1 MLHDSS
7 CEFMHTFMKLSMA
20 FSPAASAQQVI
31 MCAYQTDTCGSNY
44 SVYKAFTFRI
54 PLHGI

>member
-7 CEFMHTFMKLSMA
+7 CEFMHTFMKLGMA

-31 MCAYQTDTCGSNY
+31 MCADKTDTRGNY

>member
-20 FSPAASAQQVI
+20 FSTTASPQQVI
-31 MCAYQTDTCGSNY
+31 IHAYKTDTCGSNY

-54 PLHGI
+54 PLHGN